1 MIMQEI
7 WIASEDGYRV
17 RTFVGP
23 WDSRRAT
30 IIVVL
35 PFGAAVDMARPL
47 CLRMIRHFNV
57 VTWQARM
64 ILDDQELTPDLSRST
79 PEMHVADM
87 MSILSLLS
95 VPKAD
100 VIGYCSG
107 AGIALLAAQRQ
118 PHRLSR
124 LALVSGEYVLP
135 ERTCPRSRYQN
146 DIDSLLPLAATSR
159 RNAIAIFKKLSTR
172 PALNDDP
179 IASAVTLPFSHPET
193 LYRFAVNYLAYR
205 QLDLL
210 EVAAEVSHVALVAV
224 GGRDE
229 QVTVRSSEL
238 IQQRLR
244 GGQLH
249 VDPAADHY
257 DVCRG
262 ATALNDTVLR
272 FLSVEGT

>member
-1 MIMQEI
+1 MQEI
-7 WIASEDGYRV
+7 SIASDDGYRI

-23 WDSRRAT
+23 WDAGRAT
-30 IIVVL
+30 IIFVL
-35 PFGAAVDMARPL
+35 PFGAAVDMVKPF
-47 CLRMIRHFNV
+47 CLRMLCQFNV
-57 VTWQARM
+57 VTWQARL
-64 ILDDQELTPDLSRST
+64 ILDDPKLTPDISRNT

-87 MSILSLLS
+87 VSILSVLS
-95 VPKAD
+95 VQKAD

-107 AGIALLAAQRQ
+107 AGIALLAARRH
-118 PHRLSR
+118 PNRLSR

-135 ERTCPRSRYQN
+135 ERTCPRSRYQS
-146 DIDSLLPLAATSR
+146 DIDSLLPLAATG
-159 RNAIAIFKKLSTR
+159 RNSAIAIFNKLNLR
-172 PALNDDP
+172 HARDGDP

-210 EVAAEVSHVALVAV
+210 EVAGQVPHLALVAV

-238 IQQRLR
+238 VQQRLR
-244 GGQLH
+244 GGSLH
-249 VDPAADHY
+249 IDPTADHY

-262 ATALNDTVLR
+262 VTTLNDAVLR
-272 FLSVEGT
+272 FLSTERT